1 MSSRR
6 LEWVVAGVLAG
17 WAAVR
22 LAGADR
28 LEIAQP
34 LTVPLM
40 SFTPQM
46 TAGAW
51 ATTLLLRS
59 PGPSTA
65 AALASAA
72 LTVAVAPRALPSR
85 QPVATGPVLRVLT
98 ANLLVGRAEAGAVAD
113 LVRRTDADVLFVQEL
128 TDEAEVRLER
138 AGLSD
143 LLAHRLTHPVA
154 EGPRGSGIYARYPLT
169 LEAPAEPA
177 AAAQIT
183 AGLHLPTGQVVH
195 LVCVHT
201 PSPKPLWNQLATA
214 RWNGELAAL
223 PTPGRLPRIL
233 AGDFNATLDHAQFRR
248 LLNRGHVDA
257 ASQAGN
263 GLVPTWGPRA
273 QRRPAVLAI
282 DHILV
287 DARCAVLSTSAH
299 RLTASDHRALFA
311 RLRLPAMFG
320 ASVPGTTD

>member
-1 MSSRR
+1 
-6 LEWVVAGVLAG
+6 
-17 WAAVR
+17 

-28 LEIAQP
+28 LERAEP
-34 LTVPLM
+34 WTVPLL
-40 SFTPQM
+40 SFTPHV

-51 ATTLLLRS
+51 ATTLLLRGT
-59 PGPSTA
+59 GPSTA

-72 LTVAVAPRALPSR
+72 MTAAVAPRALPSR
-85 QPVATGPVLRVLT
+85 QPAATGPVLRVLT
-98 ANLLVGRAEAGAVAD
+98 ANLLVGRAEAAAVAG
-113 LVRRTDADVLFVQEL
+113 LVRRTEADVVFIQEL
-128 TDEAEVRLER
+128 TDQAEARLDR

-154 EGPRGSGIYARYPLT
+154 VGPRGSGIYARYPLT
-169 LEAPAEPA
+169 CEAPAEPA
-177 AAAQIT
+177 SAAQIT
-183 AGLHLPTGQVVH
+183 AGLHLPAGQVVT

-201 PSPKPLWNQLATA
+201 PSPKPLWNQHATA

-223 PTPGRLPRIL
+223 PAPSQPPLIL

-248 LLNRGHVDA
+248 LLRRGHVDA
-257 ASQAGN
+257 ASQTGN

-287 DARCAVLSTSAH
+287 DPQCAVLQTSAH
-299 RLTASDHRALFA
+299 WLTGSDHRAVFA
-311 RLRLPAMFG
+311 ELRLPA
-320 ASVPGTTD
+320 A

>member
-6 LEWVVAGVLAG
+6 LEWAVAGVLAG

-28 LEIAQP
+28 LELAEHW
-34 LTVPLM
+34 TVPLL
-40 SFTPQM
+40 SFTPQV

-51 ATTLLLRS
+51 AATLLLRS
-59 PGPSTA
+59 PGPSTG

-72 LTVAVAPRALPSR
+72 LTAAVAPRALRSP
-85 QPVATGPVLRVLT
+85 QPAATGPVLRVLT

-113 LVRRTDADVLFVQEL
+113 LVRSTDADVLFVQEL

-138 AGLSD
+138 AGLND
-143 LLAHRLTHPVA
+143 LFAHRLTHSVA
-154 EGPRGSGIYARYPLT
+154 VGPRGSGIYARYPLT
-169 LEAPAEPA
+169 CEAPAEPA
-177 AAAQIT
+177 SAAQIT
-183 AGLHLPTGQVVH
+183 AGLHLPSGQVVR
-195 LVCVHT
+195 LVCVHA
-201 PSPKPLWNQLATA
+201 PSPKPLWNQHATA

-223 PTPGRLPRIL
+223 PAPGGPPLIL

-248 LLNRGHVDA
+248 LLHRGLVDA
-257 ASQAGN
+257 ASQTGN
-263 GLVPTWGPRA
+263 GLMPTWGPRA

-287 DARCAVLSTSAH
+287 DAQCAVLSTSAH
-299 RLTASDHRALFA
+299 RLSGSDHRALFA
-311 RLRLPAMFG
+311 RLRLPAP
-320 ASVPGTTD
+320 AD

>member
-6 LEWVVAGVLAG
+6 LEWAVAGVLAG

-28 LEIAQP
+28 LEPAEHW
-34 LTVPLM
+34 TVPLL
-40 SFTPQM
+40 SFTPQV

-51 ATTLLLRS
+51 AATLLLRS
-59 PGPSTA
+59 PGPSAA

-72 LTVAVAPRALPSR
+72 LTAAVGPRALPSA
-85 QPVATGPVLRVLT
+85 QPAATGPLLRVLT
-98 ANLLVGRAEAGAVAD
+98 ANLLVGRADAGAVAD
-113 LVRRTDADVLFVQEL
+113 LVRGTDADVLFVQEL

-138 AGLSD
+138 AGLND
-143 LLAHRLTHPVA
+143 LFAHRLTHSVA
-154 EGPRGSGIYARYPLT
+154 AGPRGSGIYARYPLT
-169 LEAPAEPA
+169 CEAPADPA
-177 AAAQIT
+177 SAAQIV
-183 AGLHLPTGQVVH
+183 AGLRLPTGQVVQ

-201 PSPKPLWNQLATA
+201 PSPKPLWNQHATA

-223 PTPGRLPRIL
+223 PTPDGRPLIL

-248 LLNRGHVDA
+248 LLHRGHFDA
-257 ASQAGN
+257 ASRTGN
-263 GLVPTWGPRA
+263 GLLPTWGPRA

-287 DARCAVLSTSAH
+287 DAQWAVLGTSTH
-299 RLTASDHRALFA
+299 RLSGSDHRALFA
-311 RLRLPAMFG
+311 RLRLPAP
-320 ASVPGTTD
+320 SD

>member
-6 LEWVVAGVLAG
+6 LEWAVAGVLAG
-17 WAAVR
+17 WAAAR

-28 LEIAQP
+28 LERAEP
-34 LTVPLM
+34 WTVPLL
-40 SFTPQM
+40 SFTPQV

-59 PGPSTA
+59 PGPSAA

-72 LTVAVAPRALPSR
+72 LTAAVAPRALPSP
-85 QPVATGPVLRVLT
+85 QPAAAGPVLRVLT
-98 ANLLVGRAEAGAVAD
+98 ANLLVGRAEAAAVTD
-113 LVRRTDADVLFVQEL
+113 LVRRTEADVLFVQEL
-128 TDEAEVRLER
+128 TDGAAARLDR
-138 AGLSD
+138 AGLGD
-143 LLAHRLTHPVA
+143 LLPHRLTHPVA
-154 EGPRGSGIYARYPLT
+154 VGPRGSGIYARYPLT
-169 LEAPAEPA
+169 REAPFEQAS
-177 AAAQIT
+177 AAQIT
-183 AGLHLPTGQVVH
+183 AGLALPSGQVVH

-201 PSPKPLWNQLATA
+201 PSPKPLWNQHATA

-223 PTPGRLPRIL
+223 PAPGQPPLIL

-248 LLNRGHVDA
+248 LLQRGHVDA

-287 DARCAVLSTSAH
+287 DPQCAVLHTSAH
-299 RLTASDHRALFA
+299 RLSGSDHRALFA
-311 RLRLPAMFG
+311 ELRLPAG
-320 ASVPGTTD
+320 

>member
-6 LEWVVAGVLAG
+6 LEWAVAGALAG

-28 LEIAQP
+28 LELAEHWA
-34 LTVPLM
+34 VPLL
-40 SFTPQM
+40 SFTPQV

-59 PGPSTA
+59 PGPSTVA
-65 AALASAA
+65 TLASAA
-72 LTVAVAPRALPSR
+72 LTAAVAPRALPSR
-85 QPVATGPVLRVLT
+85 QPAAAGPVLRVLT
-98 ANLLVGRAEAGAVAD
+98 SNLLVGRAEAGAVAG
-113 LVRRTDADVLFVQEL
+113 LVRDTDADVLFVQEL

-143 LLAHRLTHPVA
+143 LFAHRLTHSV
-154 EGPRGSGIYARYPLT
+154 EVGPRGSGIYARYPLT
-169 LEAPAEPA
+169 CEAPAEPA
-177 AAAQIT
+177 SAAQIT

-201 PSPKPLWNQLATA
+201 PSPKPLWNQHATA

-223 PTPGRLPRIL
+223 PTPAGPPLIL

-248 LLNRGHVDA
+248 LLHRGHLDA
-257 ASQAGN
+257 ASQTGN
-263 GLVPTWGPRA
+263 GLRPTWGPRA
-273 QRRPAVLAI
+273 ERRPAVLAI

-287 DARCAVLSTSAH
+287 DAQCAVLSTSAH
-299 RLTASDHRALFA
+299 RVSGTDHRALFA
-311 RLRLPAMFG
+311 KLRLPAP
-320 ASVPGTTD
+320 SD